1 MTKKRTDTG
10 LEQAAASSGSDRKI
24 APSGQSVRVAA
35 TEAEK
40 LKDEWSKAG
49 IGNAFV
55 FGKIMTTRPDLLLE
69 LLQYSMPEMNINSI
83 HDIGKELDISLSID
97 SHGIRLDVSVQDDA
111 GRTIDVEMQLKDEK
125 DIPRRMRYY
134 SGAIDQ
140 TILEKGVSYNSLS
153 ETVILFITRFDPFGK
168 DFIRYSF
175 RNLCLEDREL
185 ELGDGSTKIVLNAM
199 GTRGDVS
206 GELKGFLGLVAGKLP
221 IIEGSFAERVQEQ
234 VLIARSNSEWR
245 RQYMEWR
252 MTLLSER
259 EKGREEGRIEGK
271 KEGREEGRIEG
282 REEGRIEGKEEGV
295 RLAQI
300 DLIVKKMRRGLEFP
314 AIAELLEVDEDSI
327 RPVYNAV
334 KASAPDYDSDQI
346 LERLRG

>member
-1 MTKKRTDTG
+1 
-10 LEQAAASSGSDRKI
+10 
-24 APSGQSVRVAA
+24 
-35 TEAEK
+35 
-40 LKDEWSKAG
+40 
-49 IGNAFV
+49 
-55 FGKIMTTRPDLLLE
+55 
-69 LLQYSMPEMNINSI
+69 
-83 HDIGKELDISLSID
+83 
-97 SHGIRLDVSVQDDA
+97 
-111 GRTIDVEMQLKDEK
+111 
-125 DIPRRMRYY
+125 MRYY

-252 MTLLSER
+252 MTLLNER
-259 EKGREEGRIEGK
+259 EKGREEG
-271 KEGREEGRIEG
+271 
-282 REEGRIEGKEEGV
+282 V
-295 RLAQI
+295 LLNQI
-300 DLIVKKMRRGLEFP
+300 DLIIKKMRRGLELP
-314 AIAELLEVDEDSI
+314 AIAETLEVDEESI
-327 RPVYNAV
+327 RPIYNAV
-334 KASAPDYDSDQI
+334 KASAPDYDTDQI

>member
-1 MTKKRTDTG
+1 
-10 LEQAAASSGSDRKI
+10 
-24 APSGQSVRVAA
+24 
-35 TEAEK
+35 
-40 LKDEWSKAG
+40 
-49 IGNAFV
+49 
-55 FGKIMTTRPDLLLE
+55 
-69 LLQYSMPEMNINSI
+69 
-83 HDIGKELDISLSID
+83 
-97 SHGIRLDVSVQDDA
+97 
-111 GRTIDVEMQLKDEK
+111 
-125 DIPRRMRYY
+125 MRYY

-140 TILEKGVSYNSLS
+140 TVLEKGVSYNSLS

-221 IIEGSFAERVQEQ
+221 IIEGSFAKRIQEQ

-259 EKGREEGRIEGK
+259 EKGREEGRIEG
-271 KEGREEGRIEG
+271 REK
-282 REEGRIEGKEEGV
+282 GRIEGKEEGTL
-295 RLAQI
+295 LAQI
-300 DLIVKKMRRGLEFP
+300 DLIVKKMRRGLELP

-327 RPVYNAV
+327 RPIYNAV
-334 KASAPDYDSDQI
+334 KASTPDYDTDQI